1 MFNLHFRVQINH
13 YLYNLSLLEQFTLSF
28 QNTLKNIYFFLCWQR
43 LRHFAWTIYNFF
55 STAKV
60 CNYSDGWN
68 TCEIGR
74 FLQRGKILGFN
85 LDPDEPM
92 KTVLAIVV
100 SCLFKKWSYVVRLLP
115 CAPVSA
121 EKLFDTIKSCICDVE
136 DCGLFGEIIST
147 EPHCWLVR
155 CLAVVRKEENY
166 LIYSCTQ

>member
-100 SCLFKKWSYVVRLLP
+100 SCLFKKWSYVVVYFHVLLSQLRN
-115 CAPVSA
+115 CS
-121 EKLFDTIKSCICDVE
+121 TQCKSCICDVE
-136 DCGLFGEIIST
+136 DCSRKSLLVQVELS
-147 EPHCWLVR
+147 VR
-155 CLAVVRKEENY
+155 CLRK
-166 LIYSCTQ
+166 CTIVTVF